1 MNDRPGGSNRLN
13 GLKKRVALSLNA
25 FLQHWTTQTI
35 RNQPLI
41 HETAYIMP
49 LAKVSPGVSVGRYSY
64 VRGGALIDSGRIGA
78 FCSIG
83 PNVLIGGD
91 DHPLDAVSTHPFWY
105 VEDGLTLPRETAAE
119 PGWTQ
124 PRPAPAIGND
134 VWIGAGAQVLRGAV
148 VEDGAVIGAGA
159 IVTGRIPAYAIAVG
173 VPARVVRHRFDAE
186 QRERLLQSRWWD
198 KEADEIARIRHL
210 FADPQ
215 AFLDRLAEEEK
226 RGEEGVSGC
235 PDQAEAA
242 DKGEAV

>member
-1 MNDRPGGSNRLN
+1 MNDNPGGLHR
-13 GLKKRVALSLNA
+13 LKKRLALTLNA
-25 FLQHWTTQTI
+25 FLQYWNAQSVQ
-35 RNQPLI
+35 NQPLI
-41 HETAYIMP
+41 HETAYILP
-49 LAKVSPGVSVGRYSY
+49 PAKISPSVSIGRYSY
-64 VRGGALIDSGRIGA
+64 VRGGALIDAGSIGA

-105 VEDGLTLPRETAAE
+105 CEDGLTLSREAAAE
-119 PGWTQ
+119 PGWIQ
-124 PRPAPAIGND
+124 PKPAPVIGND

-159 IVTGRIPAYAIAVG
+159 IVTGRVPAYAIVVG
-173 VPARVVRHRFDAE
+173 VPAKVVRYRFGTE
-186 QRERLLQSRWWD
+186 QREGLLRSRWWE

-215 AFLDRLAEEEK
+215 AFLGWLTDGEK
-226 RGEEGVSGC
+226 RCENDSRC

-242 DKGEAV
+242 EKGEAV